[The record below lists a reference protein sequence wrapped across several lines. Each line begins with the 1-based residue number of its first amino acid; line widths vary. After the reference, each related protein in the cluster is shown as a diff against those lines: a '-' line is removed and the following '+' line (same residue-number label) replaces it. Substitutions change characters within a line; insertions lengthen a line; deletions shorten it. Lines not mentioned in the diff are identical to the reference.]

1 MRLGVP
7 KGSWLV
13 RTWSWLQPDL
23 PLARHIGWGWT
34 CPGRPLLWL
43 EVTWPEAQP
52 EFAGLGLAVC
62 CVEAGF
68 GGCGGSR
75 FPSCAGLQDVCGNNW
90 SVPCSA
96 IGACLKPRWAG
107 LGGAGQTLLRDHK
120 VWMGLSVESVLSS
133 TLFSLPFFSS
143 LFWSCVLFAS
153 VLGRS
158 PCSHVLGAG
167 STVGFVQFPC
177 RSAQSVQFWQA
188 FVPPCLVSVQSIWAA
203 CHRAVAVVGGCT
215 FV

>member
-1 MRLGVP
+1 MVLAAARLA
-7 KGSWLV
+7 
-13 RTWSWLQPDL
+13 
-23 PLARHIGWGWT
+23 LARHSGWGWS
-34 CPGRPLLWL
+34 CPGRPWLWL

-68 GGCGGSR
+68 GVVGAPGSQAAD
-75 FPSCAGLQDVCGNNW
+75 CKVCGNNW

-107 LGGAGQTLLRDHK
+107 LGGQSLFRDHN

-203 CHRAVAVVGGCT
+203 CHRAVAVVSGCA
-215 FV
+215 FA